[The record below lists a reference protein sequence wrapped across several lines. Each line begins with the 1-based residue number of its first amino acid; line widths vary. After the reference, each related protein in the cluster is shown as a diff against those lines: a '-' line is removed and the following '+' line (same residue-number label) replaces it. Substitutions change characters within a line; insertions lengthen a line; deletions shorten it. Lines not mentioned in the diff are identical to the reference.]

1 MRLSDSVL
9 ITKAEPL
16 DAPGPQI
23 VFVNDALV
31 AQTGYSRDELIGK
44 TPRILQGP
52 RTDRVELDRIGI
64 ALRKWERV
72 RCELLNYTK
81 DGREFCVELD
91 IVPIAD
97 ESGWFT
103 HWVSIQRDVTHRK
116 QHEADVAL
124 RDAQRT
130 QSLGTLSTGIA
141 HDFNNIV
148 ASILGNVSIA
158 RDDLDD
164 GQSTLDALE
173 QIAIAARRARGLVQQ
188 ILAYSKRQPQVFA
201 AQPIGPIMMEA
212 TNLLRS
218 TLPAGVSLAVGIP
231 ELPLH
236 ARMDAT
242 QIVQVLINLGTN
254 AWHALKDGQG
264 SIGVVAVAVTLD
276 AAACAAL
283 QPSTRL
289 AEGRYLS
296 ITVEDNGSGMD
307 ALTRARI
314 FDPYF
319 TTKAIGLGTGLGL
332 SVVWGILAAHGGA
345 IGVSS
350 DPGRGTVFNVL
361 LPLVE
366 ADTGAESKKSLVAPF
381 RGTGQRVLYVDDDD
395 VVVIT
400 MTRVMSRAG
409 FSVTSFNDPQEA
421 LAAFQAQ
428 PDAFD
433 VLVTDL
439 NMPGLSGLQI
449 AEAVRGLR
457 PDLPVLLGS
466 GYVSDDLAAMSLAA
480 GVTQVFRKEYAFEEL
495 CGLLQQVLARTSHI
509 ARSGAL

>member
-1 MRLSDSVL
+1 M
-9 ITKAEPL
+9 
-16 DAPGPQI
+16 
-23 VFVNDALV
+23 
-31 AQTGYSRDELIGK
+31 
-44 TPRILQGP
+44 LQGP
-52 RTDRVELDRIGI
+52 KTNRAELHRMGL

-72 RCELLNYTK
+72 RCELVNYTK

-97 ESGWFT
+97 ENGSYT

-116 QHEADVAL
+116 AHEADAAM

-130 QSLGTLSTGIA
+130 ESLGTLSTGIA

-158 RDDLDD
+158 RDDIAEGL
-164 GQSTLDALE
+164 SALDALE
-173 QIAIAARRARGLVQQ
+173 QIAIAGRRARGLIQQ
-188 ILAYSKRQPQVFA
+188 ILAYSRRQPQVFT
-201 AQPIGPIMMEA
+201 AQPIGPLVLEA

-231 ELPLH
+231 ELPLQ

-264 SIGVVAVAVTLD
+264 TVGVVAAAVTLD

-283 QPSTRL
+283 QPSAWL
-289 AEGRYLS
+289 PEGRYLS
-296 ITVEDNGSGMD
+296 ITVEDDGSGMD
-307 ALTRARI
+307 APTRARI

-350 DPGRGTVFNVL
+350 EPGRGTVFNVL
-361 LPLVE
+361 LPLLE
-366 ADTGAESKKSLVAPF
+366 ADANARSGAPRAVPL
-381 RGTGQRVLYVDDDD
+381 RGVGQRVMVVDDDD
-395 VVVIT
+395 VVVI
-400 MTRVMSRAG
+400 MLSRMLSRAG
-409 FSVTSFNDPQEA
+409 FAVTSVTDPREA
-421 LAAFQAQ
+421 LAVLQAN
-428 PDAFD
+428 PHAFD
-433 VLVTDL
+433 VVVTDL
-439 NMPGLSGLQI
+439 NMPGLSGLQL
-449 AEAVRGLR
+449 ATAVRLLR

-466 GYVSDDLAAMSLAA
+466 GYVSEELAATASAA
-480 GVTQVFRKEYAFEEL
+480 GVVRVFRKEYALEEL
-495 CGLLQQVLARTSHI
+495 GDLVQQVLARVGETE
-509 ARSGAL
+509 